1 MKAPQKRPHVVKR
14 EDKRFSLKSFFGKF
28 VSVEFSKKI
37 FIFDALI
44 SLIVLVFSFVIMW
57 KTENI
62 DPLSTLITAVFGA
75 LAAGEAFYYNKAKKE
90 NEIKLMRENNI
101 EVTKEDIETDDQSFF
116 TEE

>member
-14 EDKRFSLKSFFGKF
+14 EDKRFSLKSFFKKF

-44 SLIVLVFSFVIMW
+44 ALIVLVFSFVIMW

-62 DPLSTLITAVFGA
+62 DPLSTLITVVFGA

-90 NEIKLMRENNI
+90 NEIKLMRGNNI
-101 EVTKEDIETDDQSFF
+101 EVTKEDIKTDDQSFF